1 MLSSKQLS
9 QIQDYLKLT
18 SFYPHLTTKNVIYM
32 RIILLRTYIHV
43 KTGHRLNKPFFFK
56 LKTNVILYS

>member
-43 KTGHRLNKPFFFK
+43 KTGHRLNKPFF
-56 LKTNVILYS
+56 LN